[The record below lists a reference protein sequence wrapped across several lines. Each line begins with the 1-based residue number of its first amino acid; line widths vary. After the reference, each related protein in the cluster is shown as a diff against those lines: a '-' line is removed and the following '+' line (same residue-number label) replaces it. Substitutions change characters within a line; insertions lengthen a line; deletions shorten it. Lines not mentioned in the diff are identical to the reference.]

1 MISDTMREL
10 NANELEGVSGGGGGV
25 GVGKFMAGPVMTFT
39 PLTGTYRPFSD
50 ALLGISAHSLHG
62 RTRAPARCD
71 CNTLVVNVYQLGK
84 PNYLERMAHN
94 DDDTRAEC

>member
-39 PLTGTYRPFSD
+39 PFDWDVP
-50 ALLGISAHSLHG
+50 SLFG
-62 RTRAPARCD
+62 CPPGDLCA
-71 CNTLVVNVYQLGK
+71 
-84 PNYLERMAHN
+84 
-94 DDDTRAEC
+94 